1 LPLTTLKSRADFVR
15 MRSGRK
21 WTATGFVLQAMARGD
36 NGGAPPRFG
45 FTVSSK
51 ALMVRGGDGPPKRPG
66 AVLRNRAR
74 RRLKEAAR
82 LVAPLHAKPDYD
94 YVLIG
99 RREALHQRFAD
110 LLQDLQLAFGK
121 VHRPPRETDR
131 TAHPRRG
138 RAAPAGTTQR
148 ETEDT

>member
-1 LPLTTLKSRADFVR
+1 LPLTTLKSRADFNR
-15 MRSGRK
+15 LRSGRK

-36 NGGAPPRFG
+36 DGDAPPRFG

-51 ALMVRGGDGPPKRPG
+51 ALMVRGGDAPAKRPG

-82 LVAPLHAKPDYD
+82 LVAPLYAKPNYD

-110 LLQDLQLAFGK
+110 LLQDLKLAFGK
-121 VHRPPRETDR
+121 VHRPPTGNERS
-131 TAHPRRG
+131 AHPRRE
-138 RAAPAGTTQR
+138 RAAPAGHTQR
-148 ETEDT
+148 ETEET